1 MGRMARRVSFTLLG
15 VLLGVLEF
23 AEGVVRVKGHHVG
36 KILALVLWLLVMP
49 GLAQADRV
57 RGQLLYVPVYSEV
70 PYGDKRFT
78 LNLTATLSVRNIDQK
93 TPITL
98 RRVDYFSSTGALA
111 RSYLRQT
118 SALKPMSSTEFIVR
132 ESDRSGGISASF
144 LVEWESEASALPPF
158 VEVVMVNS
166 TYNQGIAFNSPAR
179 VIEER
184 P

>member
-1 MGRMARRVSFTLLG
+1 MW
-15 VLLGVLEF
+15 
-23 AEGVVRVKGHHVG
+23 VKCHHVG
-36 KILALVLWLLVMP
+36 KGLALVLWLLVMP
-49 GLAQADRV
+49 GLAQADRA

-78 LNLTATLSVRNIDQK
+78 LNLTATLSVRNLDQK
-93 TPITL
+93 TSITL
-98 RRVDYFSSTGALA
+98 RRVEYFSSAGSLV
-111 RSYLRQT
+111 RSYLKQ
-118 SALKPMSSTEFIVR
+118 AAVLKPMASTEFIVR

-144 LVEWESEASALPPF
+144 LVEWETEASALPPF
-158 VEVVMVNS
+158 VEAVMVNS

>member
-1 MGRMARRVSFTLLG
+1 MWV
-15 VLLGVLEF
+15 E
-23 AEGVVRVKGHHVG
+23 GHHVG
-36 KILALVLWLLVMP
+36 KGLALVLWLLVVP
-49 GLAQADRV
+49 GLAQADRA

-78 LNLTATLSVRNIDQK
+78 LNLTATLSVRNLDQK
-93 TPITL
+93 TSMTL
-98 RRVDYFSSTGALA
+98 RRVEYFSSAGSLV
-111 RSYLRQT
+111 RSYLKQ
-118 SALKPMSSTEFIVR
+118 AAVLKPMASTEFIVR

-144 LVEWESEASALPPF
+144 LVEWETEASALPPF
-158 VEVVMVNS
+158 VEAVMVNS